1 MLEWRLK
8 VEHEE
13 DNQATIFLKNFGTA
27 LFYLF
32 VLLVTAIYI
41 IDFIPKSNDGCIK
54 SLMLF
59 VVLLVLIL
67 YIFYLQ
73 YVLYE
78 MMNHQNIKGKYK
90 KINTLFTDDT
100 IPNKKLDFLEH
111 KIEKKANTGSRT
123 IKGMAVVFT
132 TFYPVVKSISDM
144 IQKDTAGG
152 LTNDGIDIIMAIV
165 VLIFAL
171 CIYWE
176 LQRLNDIQN
185 LIEKTAFEDFF
196 ETYKKN
202 NDYEKQ
208 ESV

>member
-1 MLEWRLK
+1 
-8 VEHEE
+8 
-13 DNQATIFLKNFGTA
+13 
-27 LFYLF
+27 
-32 VLLVTAIYI
+32 
-41 IDFIPKSNDGCIK
+41 
-54 SLMLF
+54 
-59 VVLLVLIL
+59 
-67 YIFYLQ
+67 
-73 YVLYE
+73 
-78 MMNHQNIKGKYK
+78 
-90 KINTLFTDDT
+90 
-100 IPNKKLDFLEH
+100 
-111 KIEKKANTGSRT
+111 
-123 IKGMAVVFT
+123 MAVVFT

>member
-8 VEHEE
+8 VEQE
-13 DNQATIFLKNFGTA
+13 DGSKGTIFFKNFSTA
-27 LFYLF
+27 FFYLL
-32 VLLVTAIYI
+32 VLLAIANYI

-54 SLMLF
+54 SLLLF
-59 VVLLVLIL
+59 TVLLVLIL

-78 MMNHQNIKGKYK
+78 MMRHQNVKNKYK
-90 KINTLFTDDT
+90 QINTLFTDDS
-100 IPNKKLDFLEH
+100 IHNKKLDFLEH
-111 KIEKKANTGSRT
+111 KIEKKANTGSRI
-123 IKGMAVVFT
+123 IKGMPFVFT
-132 TFYPVVKSISDM
+132 TFYPVVKSISGV
-144 IQKDTAGG
+144 IKKDSAGG
-152 LTNDGIDIIMAIV
+152 LSNNGIDIIMAIV
-165 VLIFAL
+165 VLIFSL

-185 LIEKTAFEDFF
+185 LIEKTAFDDFF

-202 NDYEKQ
+202 DNNEQQ